1 MPRTRVPARFEDGQ
15 FKGHRVL
22 YPQDGG
28 WYEHQLLIDEIGF
41 LSCRECDELEDEE
54 LGGALEGSTDMES
67 EYQVEVVRISRRRNK
82 PPYTARETQ
91 KAVAIWITWTC
102 AGGPLGAGAAKGR
115 PSGDVVGMVAGDD
128 IGESPVHLRPHA
140 EHQAWREADY
150 AVATAVQPPGTA
162 TDSLSFP
169 AALSMYW
176 AVSGPVQEWCGP
188 VWHASA
194 HKTPPPLYP

>member
-1 MPRTRVPARFEDGQ
+1 TRVPARFEDGQ

-82 PPYTARETQ
+82 PPYTARETRLYLE
-91 KAVAIWITWTC
+91 
-102 AGGPLGAGAAKGR
+102 GL
-115 PSGDVVGMVAGDD
+115 D
-128 IGESPVHLRPHA
+128 
-140 EHQAWREADY
+140 
-150 AVATAVQPPGTA
+150 
-162 TDSLSFP
+162 
-169 AALSMYW
+169 ALSI
-176 AVSGPVQEWCGP
+176 PVP
-188 VWHASA
+188 N
-194 HKTPPPLYP
+194 PPIV